1 MPAIVD
7 QFGNDIH
14 SQASPVNAQSAR
26 KVIASRLA
34 AHLKGSF
41 DSADTNTN
49 NRKHWLNSDNLS
61 ADAGMNPSVR
71 RTLRSRAR
79 YEVANNCYAR
89 GIVNTLANDCIGT
102 GVHLQMLTDF
112 EPFNQAIERE
122 FRAWAK
128 EIHLPQKSIIAR
140 KAMIESGEVFLIL
153 TNNPKLKGPVKLDI
167 SLVEADQVRSP
178 FSLGLQNDVNIIDGI
193 TFDEFRN
200 PISYNIP
207 TGHPGA
213 QNTAISEEEN
223 PIDADNVIHLFR
235 ADRPGQSRGIPE
247 ITAALP
253 LFALLRRYTLAVVE
267 SAETAANLSWILKT
281 SNAALEPGD
290 VYQAKQDE
298 AFDVFELE
306 RGMGMMLPMG
316 WDTQQMDPKQPTTT
330 YPEFKDQLLGEIA
343 RCLGMPFNI
352 AAGNSKDYNYASGR
366 LDHQTYFKSIRTDQS
381 YFSDVFFD
389 RVLERWLAEAM
400 RISQLLPIPIGVA
413 RREMFHVKHDWLYDG
428 HEHVDPIREAKAQD
442 IRLKNLTTSLTSEY
456 AAQGKQIETELKKIA
471 RERKLLEDLGL
482 APATGD
488 ADDADDANDI
498 DDDDDIDD
506 DGDDE
511 ESRQANDEEETNAA

>member
-7 QFGNDIH
+7 QFGKDIR
-14 SQASPVNAQSAR
+14 SQASPPNARNAR

-61 ADAGMNPSVR
+61 ADAAMNPSVR
-71 RTLRSRAR
+71 KTLRSRAR
-79 YEVANNCYAR
+79 YEVGNNCYAR

-102 GVHLQMLTDF
+102 GVHLQMLTDS
-112 EPFNQAIERE
+112 EPFNQSIERE
-122 FRAWAK
+122 FNLWSK
-128 EIHLPQKSIIAR
+128 EIHLPQKSTVAR

-153 TNNPKLKGPVKLDI
+153 TNNPKLKGPIKLDI
-167 SLVEADQVRSP
+167 ALIEADQVVSP
-178 FSLGLQNDVNIIDGI
+178 FSVGLQLDPNIIDGI

-200 PISYNIP
+200 PTSYNIP
-207 TGHPGA
+207 SQHPGSLSTVVSIEKNLVA
-213 QNTAISEEEN
+213 AE
-223 PIDADNVIHLFR
+223 NVIHLFR

-247 ITAALP
+247 ITPALP

-290 VYQAKQDE
+290 LYQAGKDE
-298 AFDVFELE
+298 VFDVFELE

-330 YPEFKDQLLGEIA
+330 YPEFKDQLLNEIA
-343 RCLGMPFNI
+343 RCLNMPFNI

-366 LDHQTYFKSIRTDQS
+366 LDHQTYFMSIRTDQA
-381 YFSDVFFD
+381 YFSEFMFD
-389 RVLERWLAEAM
+389 RILERWLAEAM
-400 RISQLLPIPIGVA
+400 RISQLLPIPIGIA

-456 AAQGKQIETELKKIA
+456 AAQGKQVEMELEKIA
-471 RERKLLEDLGL
+471 RERRLLEKLGL
-482 APATGD
+482 APGTSEG
-488 ADDADDANDI
+488 DDADDI
-498 DDDDDIDD
+498 DDIDDIDD

-511 ESRQANDEEETNAA
+511 ESRQSNAEEKTNAA